1 MPHKQSRAAGEPV
14 RVLYMSYDGM
24 SDPLGGSQVLPY
36 LVGLAG
42 RGHEIDLISFEKPE
56 RSKDELASVEKQCAD
71 AGIRWHPLRY
81 HKRPPVLS
89 AVYDVF
95 RMRQLAERLHRERHF
110 NLAHCRSY
118 LSALVGLRLKRRF
131 GLPFIFDMRGFWA
144 DERVDGRIWNLANPL
159 FRRVYRYF
167 KRREAEFL
175 ADADSVVSLTE
186 RGRDILIDRRVDA
199 KAGPPI
205 TVIPC
210 CTDFTIFS
218 PVRPADRTAARKA
231 LEIPDQARV
240 AAYLGSF
247 GTWYLVEEM
256 MDFFRVQL
264 ERDPD
269 ARFLVVSREPG
280 EQIKACA
287 EARGVPSEKVIVRPA
302 SRAEVPRLLAAADY
316 GLFFIK
322 PVFSKAAS
330 SPTKMGEFL
339 GLELPIVTN
348 AGVGDVDR
356 IMEETGAGVLVTSF
370 TDDAYRSALDELENL
385 HFDLKRWWSATRRW
399 FDLDLGLQRYD
410 EIYRR
415 FGHGPVGSNKRF
427 R

>member
-1 MPHKQSRAAGEPV
+1 
-14 RVLYMSYDGM
+14 
-24 SDPLGGSQVLPY
+24 
-36 LVGLAG
+36 
-42 RGHEIDLISFEKPE
+42 
-56 RSKDELASVEKQCAD
+56 
-71 AGIRWHPLRY
+71 
-81 HKRPPVLS
+81 
-89 AVYDVF
+89 
-95 RMRQLAERLHRERHF
+95 
-110 NLAHCRSY
+110 
-118 LSALVGLRLKRRF
+118 
-131 GLPFIFDMRGFWA
+131 
-144 DERVDGRIWNLANPL
+144 
-159 FRRVYRYF
+159 
-167 KRREAEFL
+167 
-175 ADADSVVSLTE
+175 
-186 RGRDILIDRRVDA
+186 
-199 KAGPPI
+199 
-205 TVIPC
+205 
-210 CTDFTIFS
+210 
-218 PVRPADRTAARKA
+218 
-231 LEIPDQARV
+231 
-240 AAYLGSF
+240 
-247 GTWYLVEEM
+247 M